1 MFVRTLVTGVLLI
14 ASGALA
20 KVQMNIYLMSKCPD
34 YDNSKAV
41 ELQFDYIGELS
52 NSSRFGVECLHGDT
66 EYGDADTALK
76 YILCQHQDPK
86 KIGTY
91 SQMAHCLIGNPTWL
105 PATQC
110 ALGTEGIAL
119 LQNSV
124 KSSRD
129 KSIRTSLTFTLDG
142 ETRCLFNSGHWV
154 APEDGCPGGGSVP
167 KFTESIRPLEKNSRR
182 RV

>member
-1 MFVRTLVTGVLLI
+1 
-14 ASGALA
+14 
-20 KVQMNIYLMSKCPD
+20 MSKCPD
-34 YDNSKAV
+34 YDNSNV
-41 ELQFDYIGELS
+41 LDLQFDYIGELS
-52 NSSRFGVECLHGDT
+52 NSSRFGVECPHGDT
-66 EYGDADTALK
+66 EYADADTALK
-76 YILCQHQDPK
+76 YILCQHQDVK

-124 KSSRD
+124 RSTREKNIS
-129 KSIRTSLTFTLDG
+129 TSLTFTLDG
-142 ETRCLFNSGHWV
+142 QTRCMFNSGHWV

-167 KFTESIRPLEKNSRR
+167 KFTESIRLLEKSKRR
-182 RV
+182 KKM